1 MSKIEEK
8 KDILEFIKDNRE
20 RLLTFGVKKI
30 GIFGSFV
37 RGEQSKNSDLDILV
51 EFDPEKKNYKNYIKL
66 YNFLEDSLGVSV
78 DMVTSESLSP
88 YIGPHILK
96 EVEYFVLSG

>member
-1 MSKIEEK
+1 MSKVKAK
-8 KDILEFIKDNRE
+8 KQILDFIKDNQE
-20 RLLTFGVKKI
+20 KLLAFGVRKI

-37 RGEQSKNSDLDILV
+37 RGEQGKKSDLDILV
-51 EFDPEKKNYKNYIKL
+51 EFDPEKKNYKNYINL

-88 YIGPHILK
+88 HIGPHILK
-96 EVEYFVLSG
+96 EVEYYVLSS

>member
-1 MSKIEEK
+1 MSKIEDK

-37 RGEQSKNSDLDILV
+37 RGEQNKNSDLDILI

-66 YNFLEDSLGVSV
+66 YNFLEDSLDVSV